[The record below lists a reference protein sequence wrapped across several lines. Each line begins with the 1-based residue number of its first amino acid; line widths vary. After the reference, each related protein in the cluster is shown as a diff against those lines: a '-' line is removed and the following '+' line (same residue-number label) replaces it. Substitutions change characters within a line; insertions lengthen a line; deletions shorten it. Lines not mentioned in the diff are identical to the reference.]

1 MTIKETTSTTPS
13 SDVSPT
19 DGTTTVVPTATAVT
33 VEEHPQ
39 QVITRAVST
48 QVGQLVVTETPVH
61 SERAPAYIS
70 AQGPVDMP
78 IRCQVQREG
87 NQTIIQIRW
96 FGGIVCCLTFFT
108 VVWNGIVVFTMV
120 FLGWFAVLIPH
131 SWVGVFLI
139 YLTACGFLNS
149 TYITITYDNVEVDQ
163 RPLKLCRPSKTIQFN
178 KSGHEE
184 MRVKRTVKT
193 TDKGEHITY
202 ELHLWDTRT
211 GSFTLLPFRHHQLE
225 VALFLAQ
232 EIQKYLTLR
241 TGAAAS
247 ATAEEV
253 EINC

>member
-1 MTIKETTSTTPS
+1 MTPS
-13 SDVSPT
+13 SDVSLT
-19 DGTTTVVPTATAVT
+19 DGTTTVGPTATAVT

>member
-1 MTIKETTSTTPS
+1 MTPS
-13 SDVSPT
+13 SDVSLT
-19 DGTTTVVPTATAVT
+19 DGTTTVVPTVTAVT

-39 QVITRAVST
+39 QVITHAVRT

-96 FGGIVCCLTFFT
+96 FGGIVCFMAFFT
-108 VVWNGIVVFTMV
+108 VVWNGFVIFSMV
-120 FLGWFAVLIPH
+120 LLGWFAVLIPH

-149 TYITITYDNVEVDQ
+149 TYIIITYDNVEVDQ
-163 RPLKLCRPSKTIQFN
+163 RPLKLCRPSKTTQFN
-178 KSGHEE
+178 KSGYEE
-184 MRVKRTVKT
+184 IRVKRTVKT
-193 TDKGEHITY
+193 TKKGQHITSY

-211 GSFTLLPFRHHQLE
+211 GSFTLLPFQHHELE
-225 VALFLAQ
+225 VALFSAQ

-241 TGAAAS
+241 TGTAAC